1 MKLYRCAR
9 CGLLT
14 DAAGTRLSLAQA
26 AALPAGWHDATLT
39 DGECCRERVAVELAR
54 EFWAGVD
61 DRIGPDDGAH

>member
-1 MKLYRCAR
+1 MTVIYRCAR

-14 DAAGTRLSLAQA
+14 DALGSRLTLAQA

-39 DGECCRERVAVELAR
+39 YGECCRGQFAVELAR

-61 DRIGPDDGAH
+61 ERVGPDDGE